1 MANPTAY
8 RKELREKI
16 LKTAMAEFMQRGLK
30 AVKMDDIAKK
40 MVMSKRTLYEIF
52 VDKEE
57 LLYEC
62 VKYGSEEELNE
73 IHRKASREGA
83 DVVDILIDFI
93 HIRLKSMS
101 SVNPKFYAEIMR
113 YKKVADFLKTNHD
126 SRRKEGIAFI
136 KRGQREGYIRKD
148 VDFELLGTIFDR
160 TIQAVLDDELFNE
173 YSLKRIFRNIIF
185 VTIRGISTQKGI
197 EKMDCLL
204 EKNPL

>member
-1 MANPTAY
+1 MQCRHERLEGTSSDVAPILWQYGALS
-8 RKELREKI
+8 RLDRGEKI
-16 LKTAMAEFMQRGLK
+16 
-30 AVKMDDIAKK
+30 
-40 MVMSKRTLYEIF
+40 
-52 VDKEE
+52 DK
-57 LLYEC
+57 LLHGGYSTISLGYAGLYEC

-126 SRRKEGIAFI
+126 SRRKEGNAFI

-148 VDFELLGTIFDR
+148 VDFELLGAIFDR

-197 EKMDCLL
+197 EKMDRLL

>member
-1 MANPTAY
+1 M
-8 RKELREKI
+8 REKI

-52 VDKEE
+52 ADKEE

-73 IHRKASREGA
+73 IHRTASREGA

-126 SRRKEGIAFI
+126 SRRKEGNAFI

-148 VDFELLGTIFDR
+148 VDFELLGAIFDR

-197 EKMDCLL
+197 EKMDRLL

>member
-52 VDKEE
+52 ADKEE

-73 IHRKASREGA
+73 IHRTASREGA

-113 YKKVADFLKTNHD
+113 YKKVADFLKANHD
-126 SRRKEGIAFI
+126 SRRKEGNAFI

-148 VDFELLGTIFDR
+148 VDFELLGAIFDR

-197 EKMDCLL
+197 EKMDRLL

>member
-1 MANPTAY
+1 M
-8 RKELREKI
+8 
-16 LKTAMAEFMQRGLK
+16 
-30 AVKMDDIAKK
+30 
-40 MVMSKRTLYEIF
+40 
-52 VDKEE
+52 
-57 LLYEC
+57 LYEC

-73 IHRKASREGA
+73 IHRTASREGA

-126 SRRKEGIAFI
+126 SRRKEGNAFI

-148 VDFELLGTIFDR
+148 VDFELLGAIFDR

-197 EKMDCLL
+197 EKMDRLL

>member
-16 LKTAMAEFMQRGLK
+16 LRTAMAEFMQRGLK

-52 VDKEE
+52 ADKEE

-113 YKKVADFLKTNHD
+113 YKKVTDFLKTNHD
-126 SRRKEGIAFI
+126 SRRKEGFAFI

-160 TIQAVLDDELFNE
+160 TIQAVLEDELFNE

>member
-1 MANPTAY
+1 
-8 RKELREKI
+8 
-16 LKTAMAEFMQRGLK
+16 MQRGLK

-52 VDKEE
+52 ADKEE

-73 IHRKASREGA
+73 IHSKASREGA

-126 SRRKEGIAFI
+126 SRRKEGNAFI

-148 VDFELLGTIFDR
+148 VDFELLGAIFDR
-160 TIQAVLDDELFNE
+160 AIQAVLDNELVNE
-173 YSLKRIFRNIIF
+173 YSRKRVFRDIIF

-197 EKMDCLL
+197 EKMDRLL

>member
-52 VDKEE
+52 ADKEE

-73 IHRKASREGA
+73 IHSKASREGA

-126 SRRKEGIAFI
+126 SRRKEGNAFI

-148 VDFELLGTIFDR
+148 VDFELLGAIFDR

-185 VTIRGISTQKGI
+185 VTIRGISTKKGI
-197 EKMDCLL
+197 EKMDRLL